1 MTKKYLEIIDPIH
14 DFIRIY
20 EPEIKVIDSPIFQR
34 LRRIRQL
41 AGAHLVYP
49 SAQHSRFEHSL
60 GVTHLA
66 GQAATVLKDKGFLNS
81 DDVTNLRL
89 GGLLHDIG
97 HGPFSHLFEEVL
109 QKRKK
114 ISHEEIGK
122 KLILQT
128 EIGDLLSKSGFNKKF
143 LADLTL
149 GNSKYQFMNEII
161 SGGLSA
167 DMMDYLP
174 RDGYF
179 TGAEHAKIDFKRIIQ
194 SLDVYEK
201 KLSLDKSALY
211 SFESMMISRYQMF
224 KAVYFHK
231 TVRSAEVMLLEAMSL
246 ADNELELTSNNLDN
260 YIKLTDEFVISK
272 LISLPGKSSDLKRAK
287 QLAKDYQERRL
298 LKCVF
303 EKILSRNDP
312 ISKVKTSDIQKE
324 ISKKSKIDDS
334 EIFIDVS
341 MTPSIPLTPSKKES
355 ESIILTSK
363 KGTIPKE
370 VYELSI
376 SEIPL
381 VSAISGFMN
390 ILRVYTA
397 QKNRKKVEIAAEV
410 ILGENKL

>member
-1 MTKKYLEIIDPIH
+1 MTKKYLEIVDPIH

-20 EPEIKVIDSPIFQR
+20 ESEIKIIDTPIFQR

-49 SAQHSRFEHSL
+49 GAQHSRFEHSL
-60 GVTHLA
+60 GVTHVA

-81 DDVTNLRL
+81 DDIANLRM
-89 GGLLHDIG
+89 GGLLHDLG

-122 KLILQT
+122 KIILQT

-143 LADLTL
+143 LAELSF
-149 GNSKYQFMNEII
+149 GNSKQQFMNEII

-194 SLDVYEK
+194 SLDVHEK

-224 KAVYFHK
+224 KAVYYHK
-231 TVRSAEVMLLEAMSL
+231 TVRSAEVMLIESMSL
-246 ADNELELTSNNLDN
+246 ADNELDLTSTNLDN

-272 LISLPGKSSDLKRAK
+272 LISLPEKSSDLRRAR

-303 EKILSRNDP
+303 EKILARHDL
-312 ISKVKTSDIQKE
+312 IGKIKTSDIKKQ
-324 ISKKSKIDDS
+324 ISNKSKVDQS

-363 KGTIPKE
+363 KGTLSKE
-370 VYELSI
+370 AYELPI

-390 ILRVYTA
+390 ILRVYTT
-397 QKNRKKVEIAAEV
+397 QKNRKKVEIAAQI